1 MHINNKYY
9 MLNIYCKSGLNRFWL
24 SFWTALEFLP
34 WKFNWHVL
42 LLEFF
47 GLKWWNKIKLIDRH
61 FHTGVYK
68 FLRNISANIWS
79 LQKSTRL
86 KLRTLSLIFQN
97 ITIPI
102 VSIFHQIVSKNIFCC
117 IKIRKSKWLRP
128 ILPFSSCQ
136 SSKTSGVIRFRVRG
150 VSRTCISIWKE
161 WGCLLGHSNWGIK
174 IMFCGYGLKFSSPL
188 RGTNSKTAKQS

>member
-24 SFWTALEFLP
+24 SFFTALEFLP

-47 GLKWWNKIKLIDRH
+47 GLKWWNKIKLMDRH

-86 KLRTLSLIFQN
+86 KLRTLSLIFQI
-97 ITIPI
+97 ITIPV
-102 VSIFHQIVSKNIFCC
+102 VSGC
-117 IKIRKSKWLRP
+117 
-128 ILPFSSCQ
+128 LPFVRINRLGRSLNNGKSF
-136 SSKTSGVIRFRVRG
+136 SK
-150 VSRTCISIWKE
+150 ISKPTE
-161 WGCLLGHSNWGIK
+161 RNGAYHLHFN
-174 IMFCGYGLKFSSPL
+174 FP
-188 RGTNSKTAKQS
+188 